1 MDWHIRPLSR
11 ESTVSSAPFEVGERI
26 ICFLFRNDAG
36 ELERADV
43 KADEVAT
50 FLQPNS
56 ILGRWERVVKDSHD
70 EEREARQQVLAS
82 SEELFLS
89 LFQKDS
95 SDPSDAE
102 VESDPDVEALKQVL
116 SLMLERKRILK
127 PVGQLDAGYQLY
139 RHPKSGMECRVS
151 TADLAAEQLLRIQES
166 LNTLVL

>member
-1 MDWHIRPLSR
+1 MDWQIRPLSR
-11 ESTVSSAPFEVGERI
+11 ESTVSAAPFEVGERI
-26 ICFLFRNDAG
+26 ICFLFRNEAG

-43 KADEVAT
+43 KADEVDA
-50 FLQPNS
+50 FPQPNS
-56 ILGRWERVVKDSHD
+56 ILGRWERVVKDRHD

-89 LFQKDS
+89 LFQRDEGEQADASVELDS
-95 SDPSDAE
+95 
-102 VESDPDVEALKQVL
+102 DVEALKQVL

-127 PVGQLDAGYQLY
+127 PVGQSEAGYQLY